1 MSMKRDKINHFKK
14 WFGRTHSREGENYLE
29 YRSIRELDIV
39 IDSVQTKLKELELSH
54 EIKKMPQL
62 NGFRIYFNGK

>member
-14 WFGRTHSREGENYLE
+14 WFGRTPSREGEDHLE
-29 YRSIRELDIV
+29 YRSIKELDIV
-39 IDSVQTKLKELELSH
+39 IDSVQTKLKELELSY
-54 EIKKMPQL
+54 EINKMPQL